1 MKTFLKVLKSFA
13 FVALALPL
21 MANQSCEPQATG
33 RKLKKRVSIGN
44 PAITA
49 QSFTLPGNKVYSN
62 LGSQVSAQL
71 KLSLFKHPD
80 FYLQERA
87 SPRGDVFA
95 MGEQSSSLSCVEDF
109 AMYNVTGSIPTFEF
123 VSKTKVSFGYSKTG
137 DFGSIVVEPSV
148 EVEKAQLDLVLEF
161 HNPLTG
167 FLKGMEGATADD
179 TATTLKAKV
188 GYNDFNV
195 TPEVYK
201 DKPIGKVTQKALDT
215 TLSRLSASTATQDW
229 FAQVEQ
235 DADRYIIINA
245 GKNAGLKKD
254 DVLTVHN
261 QIYMWQNN
269 GTPCQVP
276 LLRHIDKRNGVP
288 DAVIK
293 LERVED
299 EYSISYVDPE
309 RPTEEAVL
317 PGAIVRLKEFAP

>member
-1 MKTFLKVLKSFA
+1 MKTFLKIVKSFA
-13 FVALALPL
+13 FIALALPL
-21 MANQSCEPQATG
+21 MANEGCEEQVAG
-33 RKLKKRVSIGN
+33 RKLKKRVALAT

-49 QSFTLPGNKVYSN
+49 QPFVLPGNKVYSN
-62 LGSQVSAQL
+62 LGAQVSAQM
-71 KLSLFKHPD
+71 KLTLHKHSD
-80 FYLQERA
+80 FYLFERA
-87 SPRGDVFA
+87 APRGDIFA
-95 MGEQSSSLSCVEDF
+95 MAAATPTCVQDF
-109 AMYNVTGSIPTFEF
+109 AMYEVGGTIPTFEF
-123 VSKTKVSFGYSKTG
+123 VSKTKISFGYSKTG
-137 DFGSIVVEPSV
+137 DFGNIVIEPSV
-148 EVEKAQLDLVLEF
+148 EVEKAQLDLVLEAY
-161 HNPLTG
+161 NPLTRI
-167 FLKGMEGATADD
+167 LKAMGGATSDD
-179 TATTLKAKV
+179 TSTSLKAKV

-201 DKPIGKVTQKALDT
+201 DKPIGKVTQKAVDKALAQ
-215 TLSRLSASTATQDW
+215 LSADTADQPW

-276 LLRHIDKRNGVP
+276 LLRHLDKRNGTA
-288 DAVIK
+288 DAIIK

-299 EYSISYVDPE
+299 DYSISYVDPE
-309 RPTEEAVL
+309 RPTDEPVM